1 MHQLLKNAKL
11 TDSIKSLK
19 ATIETNDG
27 VLLMNSIYKHLLPL
41 ATTRILEVLTEIGHC
56 IQKNGESVD
65 HFASQIENLFL
76 LSRKVG
82 IQVGQGS

>member
-27 VLLMNSIYKHLLPL
+27 VLLMDSIYKLLLPL
-41 ATTRILEVLTEIGHC
+41 GTTRILEVLTKIGHC
-56 IQKNGESVD
+56 MQKNGESVD
-65 HFASQIENLFL
+65 HFAFWMENN
-76 LSRKVG
+76 